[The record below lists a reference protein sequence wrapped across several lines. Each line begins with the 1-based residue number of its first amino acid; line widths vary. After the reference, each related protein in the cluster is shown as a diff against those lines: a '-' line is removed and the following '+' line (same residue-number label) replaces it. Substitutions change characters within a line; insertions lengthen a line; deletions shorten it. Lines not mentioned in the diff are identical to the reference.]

1 MSFNLIKIME
11 LTATAEQGENG
22 WLVGQINELPAAI
35 TQGKTLEDLKANL
48 VDAVQLI
55 TGTKEKIY
63 ICI

>member
-1 MSFNLIKIME
+1 ME

>member
-1 MSFNLIKIME
+1 MNF
-11 LTATAEQGENG
+11 TATIEQGENG

-55 TGTKEKIY
+55 TGTKDAIY